1 MVDTI
6 SPHVEIEARYPHLGL
21 AYLVSSVRQ
30 KLPEHKIQFRIVN
43 SHVYR
48 SAEQFQP
55 NLVGITSVS
64 QNFMIAKA
72 YTSYFARQGIPV
84 ILGGV
89 HISVLPQ
96 SLPGD
101 VVVACL
107 DEGEVTF
114 VEILKAIISDDLGAK
129 TLAGISGIAY
139 WEDSKLKVT
148 DKRPLI
154 TDLDA
159 LPLPARDL
167 LDIRQHAHIF
177 SSRGCP
183 YRCNFCVSSRF
194 WDKVRFFSA
203 EYVVTEIDYLVR
215 EFDVNTI
222 TFYDD
227 LFAANRERLEQIV
240 RFLENR
246 KLLGKVRFSGSC
258 RANIVDTELARL
270 LSRMGVVSVGMGL
283 ESGDK
288 DTLRYLKGE
297 NISPEDNRRAVR
309 ELKKVGI
316 AVGGSFIIGSPNESR
331 EQILRT
337 YDFIRKSRLDTV
349 IVNLLTPFPGTPIWD
364 YAKKKGLVSEDGFDF
379 SRLDVN
385 VYRQPEK
392 AIIMSEVLTQD
403 EILLLYRI
411 GRRMRFW
418 MNLKR
423 VWRHPMRRDFPRV
436 AFGILREF
444 FHNLIRNRKKTI

>member
-1 MVDTI
+1 MVDAIT
-6 SPHVEIEARYPHLGL
+6 PQVEIEARYPHLGL
-21 AYLVSSVRQ
+21 AYLVSCVRQ
-30 KLPEHKIQFRIVN
+30 KIPEHKIEFRIVN
-43 SHVYR
+43 NDVYR
-48 SAEQFQP
+48 SAKQFRP
-55 NLVGITSVS
+55 DLVGISSVS

-72 YTSYFARQGIPV
+72 YAAHFAKQGIPV

-96 SLPGD
+96 NLPGD
-101 VVVACL
+101 AVVACL
-107 DEGEVTF
+107 DEGEETF
-114 VEILKAIISDDLGAK
+114 VEILKVILNDDLRAG
-129 TLAGISGIAY
+129 TLAGIPGIAF
-139 WEDSKLKVT
+139 WEDGKLQVT
-148 DKRPLI
+148 NKRPLI
-154 TDLDA
+154 AILDE

-167 LDIRQHAHIF
+167 LDVRQHAHIF

-183 YRCNFCVSSRF
+183 YRCSFCVSSRF

-215 EFDVNTI
+215 EFDVTTI

-240 RFLENR
+240 LLLEKR

-258 RANIVDTELARL
+258 RANIVDAELAGL

-283 ESGDK
+283 ESGDE
-288 DTLRYLKGE
+288 DVLRYLKGG
-297 NISPEDNRRAVR
+297 NISLEHNRRAVR

-337 YDFIRKSRLDTV
+337 YDFIRECNLDTL

-364 YAKKKGLVSEDGFDF
+364 YAKNRGLVSDDMLDF

-418 MNLKR
+418 TNLKR
-423 VWRHPMRRDFPRV
+423 VWRHPMRQDLPKI
-436 AFGILREF
+436 AFDILREF
-444 FHNLIRNRKKTI
+444 LSNLLRRRKRVR